1 MATYL
6 LSRSIQILLTLFA
19 FVCIVF
25 FIVNAQPGDIS
36 NIYAMN
42 PELPPDARERLQNQ
56 FGLNQPLWKQFL
68 VYVRNVFTGSFGVSF
83 THYPRSVADVILE
96 RLPRT
101 VALFFTATVF
111 SFYLGFLLG
120 KIIAWKRGGWTE
132 YATTIGGVTLYTVF
146 TPWFA
151 LMMIW
156 LFAFK
161 AGWFPIGKFLDPVL
175 WRDAPI
181 EANTLFGRMM
191 LTALALSIVVFA
203 VFVITMR
210 LRISG
215 ARLIQLGS
223 IIVSVGVMVGVW
235 RLTGHGH
242 LAWDIVKHMVLPV
255 LTLTLISFAGTML
268 LTRNSMLE
276 TMREDFVLAARAK
289 GLPEKAV
296 RDKHVAR
303 NALLPVVTSLVFS
316 LAFAV
321 DGGVIIESVFSW
333 PGMGQ
338 TLVSAAVAEDLPLAV
353 GAFVFVGIFVLLAH
367 LAVDV
372 IYVFLDPRIRY

>member
-1 MATYL
+1 MASYL
-6 LSRSIQILLTLFA
+6 LSRTIQMVLTLFA
-19 FVCIVF
+19 FICIVF
-25 FIVNAQPGDIS
+25 FLVNAQPGDIS
-36 NIYAMN
+36 NVYAMN
-42 PELPPDARERLQNQ
+42 PELPPDARERLQAQ
-56 FGLNQPLWKQFL
+56 FGLNQPLWQQFL
-68 VYVRNVFTGSFGVSF
+68 VYVKNVFTGSFGVSF
-83 THYPRSVADVILE
+83 SHYPRSVADVIAE

-161 AGWFPIGKFLDPVL
+161 AGWFPIGKFLDPIL
-175 WRDAPI
+175 WREAPI
-181 EANTLFGRMM
+181 DANTLFGRMM
-191 LTALALSIVVFA
+191 LTALALSIIVFA
-203 VFVITMR
+203 VFVVTTR
-210 LRISG
+210 LRVAG

-223 IIVSVGVMVGVW
+223 LVVAVGVMIGVW
-235 RLTGHGH
+235 RATGFGD
-242 LAWDIVKHMVLPV
+242 LAWDIIKHMILPV
-255 LTLTLISFAGTML
+255 FTLTLISFAGTML

>member
-1 MATYL
+1 MASYL
-6 LSRSIQILLTLFA
+6 LRRTIQILLTLFA
-19 FVCIVF
+19 FICIVF
-25 FIVNAQPGDIS
+25 FLVNAQPGDIS
-36 NIYAMN
+36 NVYAMN
-42 PELPPDARERLQNQ
+42 PELPPDARERLQAQ
-56 FGLNQPLWKQFL
+56 FGLNQPLWQQFL
-68 VYVRNVFTGSFGVSF
+68 VYVKNVFTGSFGVSF
-83 THYPRSVADVILE
+83 SHYPRSVADVIAE

-132 YATTIGGVTLYTVF
+132 YATTLGGVTLYTVF

-161 AGWFPIGKFLDPVL
+161 AGWFPIGKFLDPIL
-175 WRDAPI
+175 WREAPI
-181 EANTLFGRMM
+181 DANTLFGRMM
-191 LTALALSIVVFA
+191 LTALALSIIVFA
-203 VFVITMR
+203 VFVVTTR
-210 LRISG
+210 LRVAG

-223 IIVSVGVMVGVW
+223 MVVAVGVMIGVW
-235 RLTGHGH
+235 RATGFGD
-242 LAWDIVKHMVLPV
+242 LAWDIIKHMILPV
-255 LTLTLISFAGTML
+255 FTLTLISFAGTML

>member
-1 MATYL
+1 MASYL
-6 LSRSIQILLTLFA
+6 LSRTIQILLTLFA
-19 FVCIVF
+19 FICIVF
-25 FIVNAQPGDIS
+25 FLVNAQPGDIS
-36 NIYAMN
+36 NVYAMN
-42 PELPPDARERLQNQ
+42 PELPPDARERLQAQ
-56 FGLNQPLWKQFL
+56 FGLNQPLWQQFL
-68 VYVRNVFTGSFGVSF
+68 VYVKNVFTGSFGVSF
-83 THYPRSVADVILE
+83 SHYPRSVADVIAE

-111 SFYLGFLLG
+111 SFYLGFMLG

-132 YATTIGGVTLYTVF
+132 YATTLGGVTLYTVF

-161 AGWFPIGKFLDPVL
+161 AGWFPIGKFLDPIL
-175 WRDAPI
+175 WLKAPI
-181 EANTLFGRMM
+181 DANTLFGRMM
-191 LTALALSIVVFA
+191 LTALALSIIVFA
-203 VFVITMR
+203 VFVVTTR
-210 LRISG
+210 LRVAG

-223 IIVSVGVMVGVW
+223 LVVAVGVMIGVW
-235 RLTGHGH
+235 RATGFGD
-242 LAWDIVKHMVLPV
+242 LAWDIIKHMVLPV
-255 LTLTLISFAGTML
+255 FTLTLISFAGTML

-353 GAFVFVGIFVLLAH
+353 GAFVFVGIFILLAH

>member
-1 MATYL
+1 MASYL

-19 FVCIVF
+19 FICIVF

-36 NIYAMN
+36 NVYAMN

-56 FGLNQPLWKQFL
+56 FGLNEPLWKQFL

-83 THYPRSVADVILE
+83 SHYPRSVADVILE

-111 SFYLGFLLG
+111 SFYLGFMLG

-175 WRDAPI
+175 WREAPI

-191 LTALALSIVVFA
+191 LTALALSIVVFV
-203 VFVITMR
+203 VFVITTR
-210 LRISG
+210 LRIGG

-223 IIVSVGVMVGVW
+223 IVVSVGVMLGAW
-235 RLTGHGH
+235 RLTGHGQY
-242 LAWDIVKHMVLPV
+242 AWDIVKHMVLPV

>member
-1 MATYL
+1 MASYL
-6 LSRSIQILLTLFA
+6 LSRTIQILLTLFA
-19 FVCIVF
+19 FICIVF
-25 FIVNAQPGDIS
+25 FLVNAQPGDIS
-36 NIYAMN
+36 NVYAMN
-42 PELPPDARERLQNQ
+42 PELPPDARERLQAQ
-56 FGLNQPLWKQFL
+56 FGLNQPLWQQFL
-68 VYVRNVFTGSFGVSF
+68 VYVKNVFTGSFGVSF
-83 THYPRSVADVILE
+83 SHYPRSVADVIAE

-111 SFYLGFLLG
+111 SFYLGFMLG

-132 YATTIGGVTLYTVF
+132 YATTLGGVTLYTVF

-161 AGWFPIGKFLDPVL
+161 AGWFPIGKFLDPIL
-175 WRDAPI
+175 WREAPI
-181 EANTLFGRMM
+181 DANTLFGRMM
-191 LTALALSIVVFA
+191 LTALALSIIVFA
-203 VFVITMR
+203 VFVVTTR
-210 LRISG
+210 LRVAG

-223 IIVSVGVMVGVW
+223 LVVAVGVMIGVW
-235 RLTGHGH
+235 RATGFGE
-242 LAWDIVKHMVLPV
+242 LAWDIIKHMILPV
-255 LTLTLISFAGTML
+255 FTLTLISFAGTML

>member
-6 LSRSIQILLTLFA
+6 LSRTLQILVTLFA
-19 FVCIVF
+19 FICIVF
-25 FIVNAQPGDIS
+25 FLVNAQPGDIS
-36 NIYAMN
+36 NVYAMN
-42 PELPPDARERLQNQ
+42 PELPPDARERLQSQ
-56 FGLNQPLWKQFL
+56 FGLDEPLWKQFL
-68 VYVRNVFTGSFGVSF
+68 VYVRNIFTGSLGVSF
-83 THYPRSVADVILE
+83 THYPRTVADVIAE

-132 YATTIGGVTLYTVF
+132 YATTLGGVTLYTVF

-203 VFVITMR
+203 VFLVTTRRRMA
-210 LRISG
+210 G
-215 ARLIQLGS
+215 ARFIQLGS
-223 IIVSVGVMVGVW
+223 IVVAVAAMVGIW
-235 RLTGHGH
+235 WATGYGH
-242 LAWDIVKHMVLPV
+242 LAWDIIGHMVLPV

-296 RDKHVAR
+296 RDRHVAR

>member
-1 MATYL
+1 MARYL
-6 LSRSIQILLTLFA
+6 ISRTLQILLTLFA
-19 FVCIVF
+19 FICIVY

-36 NIYAMN
+36 NVYAMN

-56 FGLNQPLWKQFL
+56 FGLNEPLWKQFL

-83 THYPRSVADVILE
+83 SFYPRTVADVIAE

-120 KIIAWKRGGWTE
+120 KIIAWRRGGWTE

-175 WRDAPI
+175 WREAPI

-191 LTALALSIVVFA
+191 LTALALSIIVFV
-203 VFVITMR
+203 VFVITTR
-210 LRISG
+210 LRIAG

-223 IIVSVGVMVGVW
+223 IVASVGVMLGAW

>member
-1 MATYL
+1 MAAYL
-6 LSRSIQILLTLFA
+6 ISRTLQILLTLFA
-19 FVCIVF
+19 FICIVF
-25 FIVNAQPGDIS
+25 FLVNAQPGDIS
-36 NIYAMN
+36 NVYAMN

-56 FGLNQPLWKQFL
+56 FGLNQPLWQQFL
-68 VYVRNVFTGSFGVSF
+68 VYVKNILTGSLGVSF
-83 THYPRSVADVILE
+83 THYPRSVMDVIAE

-101 VALFFTATVF
+101 VALFMTATIF

-132 YATTIGGVTLYTVF
+132 YATTLGGVTLYTVF

-175 WRDAPI
+175 WRDAPLA
-181 EANTLFGRMM
+181 ANTLFGRMM

-203 VFVITMR
+203 VFLVTTRRRMA
-210 LRISG
+210 G
-215 ARLIQLGS
+215 ARFIQLGS
-223 IIVSVGVMVGVW
+223 LIAAVGVMLGAW
-235 RLTGHGH
+235 WLTGVGH
-242 LAWDIVKHMVLPV
+242 LAWDIVKHMILPV
-255 LTLTLISFAGTML
+255 FTLTLISFAGTML

-289 GLPEKAV
+289 GLPDKAV
-296 RDKHVAR
+296 RDRHVAR

-338 TLVSAAVAEDLPLAV
+338 TLVAAAISEDLPLAV

-372 IYVFLDPRIRY
+372 LYVYLDPRIRY

>member
-1 MATYL
+1 MASYL
-6 LSRSIQILLTLFA
+6 LSRTIQILLTLFA

-36 NIYAMN
+36 NVYAMN

-56 FGLNQPLWKQFL
+56 FGLNEPLWKQFL

-83 THYPRSVADVILE
+83 THYPRSVFDVIAE

-175 WRDAPI
+175 WRDAPL

-191 LTALALSIVVFA
+191 LTALALSIVVFV
-203 VFVITMR
+203 VFIITTR
-210 LRISG
+210 LRIAG

-223 IIVSVGVMVGVW
+223 IIVSVGVMLGAW

>member
-1 MATYL
+1 MASYL
-6 LSRSIQILLTLFA
+6 ISRTIQILLTLFA
-19 FVCIVF
+19 FICIVF

-36 NIYAMN
+36 NVYAMN

-56 FGLNQPLWKQFL
+56 FGLNQPLWQQFL
-68 VYVRNVFTGSFGVSF
+68 VYVKNVFTGSFGVSF
-83 THYPRSVADVILE
+83 THYPRSVADVIFE

-101 VALFFTATVF
+101 VALFFTATVL
-111 SFYLGFLLG
+111 SFYLGFFLG

-203 VFVITMR
+203 VFIVTTR

-223 IIVSVGVMVGVW
+223 IIVSVGIMIGAW

-242 LAWDIVKHMVLPV
+242 LAWDIIKHMILPV
-255 LTLTLISFAGTML
+255 FTLTLISFAGTML

>member
-1 MATYL
+1 MASYL
-6 LSRSIQILLTLFA
+6 LRRTIQILLTLFA
-19 FVCIVF
+19 FICIVF
-25 FIVNAQPGDIS
+25 FLVNAQPGDIS
-36 NIYAMN
+36 NVYAMN
-42 PELPPDARERLQNQ
+42 PELPPDARERLQAQ
-56 FGLNQPLWKQFL
+56 FGLNQPLWQQFL
-68 VYVRNVFTGSFGVSF
+68 VYVKNVFTGSFGVSF
-83 THYPRSVADVILE
+83 SHYPRSVADVIAE

-132 YATTIGGVTLYTVF
+132 YATTLGGVTLYTVF

-161 AGWFPIGKFLDPVL
+161 AGWFPIGKFLDPIL
-175 WRDAPI
+175 WREAPI
-181 EANTLFGRMM
+181 DANTLFGRMM
-191 LTALALSIVVFA
+191 LTALALSIIVFA
-203 VFVITMR
+203 VFVVTTR
-210 LRISG
+210 LRVAG

-223 IIVSVGVMVGVW
+223 LVVAVGVMIGVW
-235 RLTGHGH
+235 RATGFGD
-242 LAWDIVKHMVLPV
+242 LAWDIIKHMILPV
-255 LTLTLISFAGTML
+255 FTLTLISFAGTML

>member
-1 MATYL
+1 M
-6 LSRSIQILLTLFA
+6 
-19 FVCIVF
+19 
-25 FIVNAQPGDIS
+25 
-36 NIYAMN
+36 
-42 PELPPDARERLQNQ
+42 
-56 FGLNQPLWKQFL
+56 
-68 VYVRNVFTGSFGVSF
+68 RNVFTGSFGVSF
-83 THYPRSVADVILE
+83 SFYPRTVADVIAE

-111 SFYLGFLLG
+111 SFYLGFMLG

-175 WRDAPI
+175 WREAPI

-191 LTALALSIVVFA
+191 LTALALSIIVFA
-203 VFVITMR
+203 VFVITTR
-210 LRISG
+210 FRIAG

-223 IIVSVGVMVGVW
+223 IVAGVAVMLGAW

-276 TMREDFVLAARAK
+276 DHARGLRAGGSRQGPAGK
-289 GLPEKAV
+289 G
-296 RDKHVAR
+296 RAR
-303 NALLPVVTSLVFS
+303 
-316 LAFAV
+316 
-321 DGGVIIESVFSW
+321 
-333 PGMGQ
+333 
-338 TLVSAAVAEDLPLAV
+338 
-353 GAFVFVGIFVLLAH
+353 
-367 LAVDV
+367 
-372 IYVFLDPRIRY
+372 

>member
-1 MATYL
+1 MASYL
-6 LSRSIQILLTLFA
+6 LSRTIQILLTLFA
-19 FVCIVF
+19 FICIVF

-36 NIYAMN
+36 NVYAMN

-83 THYPRSVADVILE
+83 THYPRSVADVIME

-191 LTALALSIVVFA
+191 LTALALSIVVFV
-203 VFVITMR
+203 VFVITTR
-210 LRISG
+210 LRIAG

-223 IIVSVGVMVGVW
+223 IIVSVGAMVGVW
-235 RLTGHGH
+235 RLTGHGY
-242 LAWDIVKHMVLPV
+242 LAWDIVNHMVLPV

>member
-1 MATYL
+1 MASYL
-6 LSRSIQILLTLFA
+6 LSRTIQILLTLFA
-19 FVCIVF
+19 FICIVF
-25 FIVNAQPGDIS
+25 FLVNAQPGDIS
-36 NIYAMN
+36 NVYAMN
-42 PELPPDARERLQNQ
+42 PELPPDARERLQDQ
-56 FGLNQPLWKQFL
+56 FGLNQPLWQQFL
-68 VYVRNVFTGSFGVSF
+68 VYVKNVFTGSFGISF
-83 THYPRSVADVILE
+83 SHYPRSVADVIFE

-111 SFYLGFLLG
+111 SFYLGFMLG

-175 WRDAPI
+175 WREAPI

-191 LTALALSIVVFA
+191 LTALALSIIVFA
-203 VFVITMR
+203 VFIVTTR
-210 LRISG
+210 LRVAG

-223 IIVSVGVMVGVW
+223 MVAAVGVMIGVW
-235 RLTGHGH
+235 RLTGFGH
-242 LAWDIVKHMVLPV
+242 LAWDIIKHMVLPV
-255 LTLTLISFAGTML
+255 FTLTLISFAGTML

>member
-1 MATYL
+1 MARYL
-6 LSRSIQILLTLFA
+6 ISRTLQILLTLFA
-19 FVCIVF
+19 FICIVY

-36 NIYAMN
+36 NVYAMN

-56 FGLNQPLWKQFL
+56 FGLNEPLWKQFL

-83 THYPRSVADVILE
+83 SFYPRTVADVIAE

-120 KIIAWKRGGWTE
+120 KIIAWRRGGWTE

-191 LTALALSIVVFA
+191 LTALALSIIVFV
-203 VFVITMR
+203 VFVITTR
-210 LRISG
+210 LRIAG

-223 IIVSVGVMVGVW
+223 IVAGVAVMLGAW

-242 LAWDIVKHMVLPV
+242 LAWDIVNHMVLPV
-255 LTLTLISFAGTML
+255 FTLTLISFAGTML

>member
-1 MATYL
+1 MASYL
-6 LSRSIQILLTLFA
+6 LSRTIQILLTLFA
-19 FVCIVF
+19 FICIVF
-25 FIVNAQPGDIS
+25 FLVNAQPGDIS
-36 NIYAMN
+36 NVYAMN
-42 PELPPDARERLQNQ
+42 PELPPDARERLQAQ
-56 FGLNQPLWKQFL
+56 FGLNQPLWQQFL
-68 VYVRNVFTGSFGVSF
+68 VYVKNVFTGSFGVSF
-83 THYPRSVADVILE
+83 SHYPRSVADVIAE

-111 SFYLGFLLG
+111 SFYLGFMLG

-132 YATTIGGVTLYTVF
+132 YATTLGGVTLYTVF

-161 AGWFPIGKFLDPVL
+161 AGWFPIGKFLDPIL
-175 WRDAPI
+175 WLKAPI
-181 EANTLFGRMM
+181 DANTLFGRMM
-191 LTALALSIVVFA
+191 LTALALSIIVFA
-203 VFVITMR
+203 VFVVTTR
-210 LRISG
+210 LRVAG

-223 IIVSVGVMVGVW
+223 LVVAVGVMIGVW
-235 RLTGHGH
+235 RATGFGD
-242 LAWDIVKHMVLPV
+242 LAWDIIKHMVLPV
-255 LTLTLISFAGTML
+255 FTLTLISFAGTML

>member
-1 MATYL
+1 MASYL
-6 LSRSIQILLTLFA
+6 LSRTIQILLTLFA
-19 FVCIVF
+19 FICIVF
-25 FIVNAQPGDIS
+25 FLVNAQPGDIS
-36 NIYAMN
+36 NVYAMN
-42 PELPPDARERLQNQ
+42 PELPPDARERLQAQ
-56 FGLNQPLWKQFL
+56 FGLNQPLWQQFL
-68 VYVRNVFTGSFGVSF
+68 VYVKNVFTGSFGVSF
-83 THYPRSVADVILE
+83 SHYPRSVADVIAE

-111 SFYLGFLLG
+111 SFYLGFMLG

-132 YATTIGGVTLYTVF
+132 YATTLGGVTLYTVF

-161 AGWFPIGKFLDPVL
+161 AGWFPIGKFLDPIL
-175 WRDAPI
+175 WLKAPI
-181 EANTLFGRMM
+181 DANTLFGRMM
-191 LTALALSIVVFA
+191 LTALALSIIVFA
-203 VFVITMR
+203 VFIVTTR
-210 LRISG
+210 LRVAG

-223 IIVSVGVMVGVW
+223 LVVAVGVMIGVW
-235 RLTGHGH
+235 RATGFGD
-242 LAWDIVKHMVLPV
+242 LAWDIIKHMVLPV
-255 LTLTLISFAGTML
+255 FTLTLISFAGTML

>member
-1 MATYL
+1 MVRYL
-6 LSRSIQILLTLFA
+6 ISRTLQILLTLFA
-19 FVCIVF
+19 FICIVY

-36 NIYAMN
+36 NVYAMN

-56 FGLNQPLWKQFL
+56 FGLNEPLWKQFL
-68 VYVRNVFTGSFGVSF
+68 VYVRNVLTGSFGVSF
-83 THYPRSVADVILE
+83 SFYPRTVADVIAE

-120 KIIAWKRGGWTE
+120 KIIAWRRGGWTE

-175 WRDAPI
+175 WREAPI

-191 LTALALSIVVFA
+191 LTALVLSIIVFVVFI
-203 VFVITMR
+203 ITTR
-210 LRISG
+210 LRVAG

-223 IIVSVGVMVGVW
+223 IIVSVGIMIGVW
-235 RLTGHGH
+235 RLTGYGH

-255 LTLTLISFAGTML
+255 FTLTLISFAGTML

-289 GLPEKAV
+289 GLPEKVV

>member
-1 MATYL
+1 MASYL
-6 LSRSIQILLTLFA
+6 LSRTIQILLTLFA
-19 FVCIVF
+19 FICIVF
-25 FIVNAQPGDIS
+25 FLVNAQPGDIS
-36 NIYAMN
+36 NVYAMN
-42 PELPPDARERLQNQ
+42 PELPPDARERLQAQ
-56 FGLNQPLWKQFL
+56 FGLNQPLWQQFL
-68 VYVRNVFTGSFGVSF
+68 VYVKNVFTGSFGVSF
-83 THYPRSVADVILE
+83 SHYPRSVADVIAE

-111 SFYLGFLLG
+111 SFYLGFMLG

-132 YATTIGGVTLYTVF
+132 YATTLGGVTLYTVF

-161 AGWFPIGKFLDPVL
+161 AGWFPIGKFLDPIL
-175 WRDAPI
+175 WREAPI

-191 LTALALSIVVFA
+191 LTALVLSIIVFA
-203 VFVITMR
+203 VFVVTTR
-210 LRISG
+210 LRVAG

-223 IIVSVGVMVGVW
+223 LVVAVGVMVGIW
-235 RLTGHGH
+235 RATGFGD
-242 LAWDIVKHMVLPV
+242 LAWDIIKHMVLPV
-255 LTLTLISFAGTML
+255 FTLTLISFAGTML

>member
-1 MATYL
+1 MAAYL
-6 LSRSIQILLTLFA
+6 ISRTLQILLTLFA
-19 FVCIVF
+19 FICIVF
-25 FIVNAQPGDIS
+25 FLVNAQPGDIS
-36 NIYAMN
+36 NVYAMN

-56 FGLNQPLWKQFL
+56 FGLNQPLWQQFL
-68 VYVRNVFTGSFGVSF
+68 VYVKNILTGSLGVSF
-83 THYPRSVADVILE
+83 THYPRSVMDVIAE

-101 VALFFTATVF
+101 VALFMTATIF

-132 YATTIGGVTLYTVF
+132 YATTLGGVTLYTVF

-175 WRDAPI
+175 WRDAPLA
-181 EANTLFGRMM
+181 ANTLFGRMM
-191 LTALALSIVVFA
+191 LTALTLSIVVFA
-203 VFVITMR
+203 VFLVTTRRRMA
-210 LRISG
+210 G
-215 ARLIQLGS
+215 ARFIQLGS
-223 IIVSVGVMVGVW
+223 LIAAVGVMLGAW
-235 RLTGHGH
+235 WLTGVGH
-242 LAWDIVKHMVLPV
+242 LAWDIVKHMILPV
-255 LTLTLISFAGTML
+255 FTLTLISFAGTML

-289 GLPEKAV
+289 GLPDKAV

-338 TLVSAAVAEDLPLAV
+338 TLVAAAISEDLPLAV

-372 IYVFLDPRIRY
+372 LYVYLDPRIRY

>member
-1 MATYL
+1 MARYL
-6 LSRSIQILLTLFA
+6 ISRTLQILLTLFA
-19 FVCIVF
+19 FICIVF

-36 NIYAMN
+36 NVYAMN

-68 VYVRNVFTGSFGVSF
+68 VYVRNVLTGSFGVSF
-83 THYPRSVADVILE
+83 SHYPRSVADVILE

-120 KIIAWKRGGWTE
+120 KIIAWRRGGWTE

-175 WRDAPI
+175 WREAPI
-181 EANTLFGRMM
+181 DANTLFGRMM
-191 LTALALSIVVFA
+191 LTALALSIVVFI
-203 VFVITMR
+203 VFIITTR
-210 LRISG
+210 LRIAG

-223 IIVSVGVMVGVW
+223 IIVSVAIMFGIW
-235 RLTGHGH
+235 RLTGHGRY
-242 LAWDIVKHMVLPV
+242 AWDIVNHMVLPV

-338 TLVSAAVAEDLPLAV
+338 TLVSAAITEDLPLAV

>member
-1 MATYL
+1 MASYL

-19 FVCIVF
+19 FICIVF

-36 NIYAMN
+36 NVYAMN

-56 FGLNQPLWKQFL
+56 FGLNEPLWKQFL

-83 THYPRSVADVILE
+83 SHYPRSVADVIFE

-111 SFYLGFLLG
+111 SFYLGFMLG

-191 LTALALSIVVFA
+191 LTALALSIVVFV
-203 VFVITMR
+203 VFIVTTR
-210 LRISG
+210 LRIAG

-223 IIVSVGVMVGVW
+223 IIVSVGVMLGAW

-242 LAWDIVKHMVLPV
+242 YAWDIVKHMVLPV

>member
-1 MATYL
+1 MASYL
-6 LSRSIQILLTLFA
+6 LSRTIQILLTLFA
-19 FVCIVF
+19 FICIVF
-25 FIVNAQPGDIS
+25 FLVNAQPGDIS
-36 NIYAMN
+36 NVYAMN
-42 PELPPDARERLQNQ
+42 PELPPDARERLQAQ
-56 FGLNQPLWKQFL
+56 FGLNQPLWQQFL
-68 VYVRNVFTGSFGVSF
+68 VYVKNVFTGSFGVSF
-83 THYPRSVADVILE
+83 SHYPRSVADVIAE

-111 SFYLGFLLG
+111 SFYLGFMLG

-132 YATTIGGVTLYTVF
+132 YATTLGGVTLYTVF

-161 AGWFPIGKFLDPVL
+161 AGWFPIGKFLDPIL
-175 WRDAPI
+175 WLEAPI
-181 EANTLFGRMM
+181 DANTLFGRMM
-191 LTALALSIVVFA
+191 LTALALSIIVFA
-203 VFVITMR
+203 VFVVTTR
-210 LRISG
+210 LRVAG

-223 IIVSVGVMVGVW
+223 LVVAVGVMIGVW
-235 RLTGHGH
+235 RATGFGE
-242 LAWDIVKHMVLPV
+242 LAWDIIKHMILPV
-255 LTLTLISFAGTML
+255 FTLTLISFAGTML

>member
-1 MATYL
+1 MASYL
-6 LSRSIQILLTLFA
+6 LSRTIQILLTLFA
-19 FVCIVF
+19 FICIVF
-25 FIVNAQPGDIS
+25 FLVNAQPGDIS
-36 NIYAMN
+36 NVYAMN
-42 PELPPDARERLQNQ
+42 PELPPDARERLQAQ
-56 FGLNQPLWKQFL
+56 FGLNQPLWQQFL
-68 VYVRNVFTGSFGVSF
+68 VYVKNVFTGSFGVSF
-83 THYPRSVADVILE
+83 SHYPRSVADVIAE

-132 YATTIGGVTLYTVF
+132 YATTLGGVTLYTVF

-161 AGWFPIGKFLDPVL
+161 AGWFPIGKFLDPIL
-175 WRDAPI
+175 WREAPI
-181 EANTLFGRMM
+181 DANTLFGRMM
-191 LTALALSIVVFA
+191 LTALALSIIVFA
-203 VFVITMR
+203 VFVVTTR
-210 LRISG
+210 LRVAG

-223 IIVSVGVMVGVW
+223 LVVAVGVMIGVW
-235 RLTGHGH
+235 RATGFGD
-242 LAWDIVKHMVLPV
+242 LAWDIIKHMILPV
-255 LTLTLISFAGTML
+255 FTLTLISFAGTML

>member
-1 MATYL
+1 MAAYL
-6 LSRSIQILLTLFA
+6 LSRTIQILLTLFA
-19 FVCIVF
+19 FICIVF

-36 NIYAMN
+36 NVYAMN

-56 FGLNQPLWKQFL
+56 FGLNEPLWKQFL

-83 THYPRSVADVILE
+83 THYPRSVFDVIAE

-191 LTALALSIVVFA
+191 LTALALSIVVFV
-203 VFVITMR
+203 VFIVTTR
-210 LRISG
+210 LRIAG

-223 IIVSVGVMVGVW
+223 IIVSVGVMLGAW

>member
-1 MATYL
+1 MAFYL
-6 LSRSIQILLTLFA
+6 LSRTIQILLTLFA
-19 FVCIVF
+19 FICIVF
-25 FIVNAQPGDIS
+25 FLVNAQPGDIS
-36 NIYAMN
+36 NVYAMN
-42 PELPPDARERLQNQ
+42 PELPPDARERLQAQ
-56 FGLNQPLWKQFL
+56 FGLNQPLWQQFL
-68 VYVRNVFTGSFGVSF
+68 VYVKNVFTGSFGVSF
-83 THYPRSVADVILE
+83 SHYPRSVADVIAE

-111 SFYLGFLLG
+111 SFYLGFMLG

-132 YATTIGGVTLYTVF
+132 YATTLGGVTLYTVF

-161 AGWFPIGKFLDPVL
+161 AGWFPIGKFLDPIL
-175 WRDAPI
+175 WREAPI
-181 EANTLFGRMM
+181 DANTLFGRMM
-191 LTALALSIVVFA
+191 LTALALSIIVFA
-203 VFVITMR
+203 VFVVTTR
-210 LRISG
+210 LRVAG

-223 IIVSVGVMVGVW
+223 LVVAVGVMIGVW
-235 RLTGHGH
+235 RATGFGD
-242 LAWDIVKHMVLPV
+242 LAWDIIKHMILPV
-255 LTLTLISFAGTML
+255 FTLTLISFAGTML